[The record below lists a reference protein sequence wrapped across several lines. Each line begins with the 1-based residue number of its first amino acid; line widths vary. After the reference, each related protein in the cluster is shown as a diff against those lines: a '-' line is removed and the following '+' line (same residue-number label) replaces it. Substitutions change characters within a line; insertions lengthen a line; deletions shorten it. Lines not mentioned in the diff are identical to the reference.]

1 MKVSLRWRTLVTI
14 GLAALLLVPAISG
27 GEGVPLS
34 SYPMYAAP
42 RAQALEFVVPVGLT
56 NAGETVALSTR
67 TIAGTSDPLIAE
79 SLMWREIRAGRASQL
94 CDSIAERIDDGPIVD
109 IEVRREAHQVTERA
123 LGRPSL
129 ITSEVVATC
138 PTR

>member
-1 MKVSLRWRTLVTI
+1 MLRWRTLITL
-14 GLAALLLVPAISG
+14 GLVGLLLVPAFSG

-42 RAQALEFVVPVGLT
+42 RAAALDFVVPVGLT
-56 NAGETVALSTR
+56 ETGETITLSTR

-94 CDSIAERIDDGPIVD
+94 CATIANRIDDQQVVD
-109 IEVRREAHQVTERA
+109 VEVRREAHQVTERA

-129 ITSEVVATC
+129 ISSEVVASC